1 MRLYLLFFPLFCLL
15 SVARAADGGVTAD
28 AVAVQPSVATVNNS
42 QPESAEQR
50 LLRGAFYYH
59 YLTNNYQQALVSL
72 DLMQKAYG
80 QAEIVA
86 EITVMKAA
94 ILLALGLEDDAD
106 ALFAA
111 VEQSGGKASADAWYH
126 LAGRWLAKSEW
137 EKAERSIRRALQFE
151 TRQSGTGTDTSGAL
165 NRSYQEEAKFI
176 LVASLAEQDRVH
188 EANDAIATM
197 SQSGI
202 WSGYA
207 RYNQILSLMRLHAVS
222 RDLEKL
228 IEEATY
234 YLPDTYEGHS
244 LKDRILLVA
253 GIYALD
259 AGKYRQAEAYLRQIS
274 LDSAFTA
281 PGLLQ
286 YGWSLVDQWKYE
298 EAMQP
303 WRILQQRFSEFHPAV
318 IESVLAVPHALE
330 LLNATTQSLK
340 TYEFVEQRLLGML
353 ETLRMQNS
361 REQLSA
367 WLGEW
372 ELQQQGQSWGWQ
384 RAQLGDM
391 PDGDLSRTLQDL
403 LDDRDFNQMTSAL
416 HDLNSMLHD
425 VKRQQQD
432 LQLWQAVLKQRQQ
445 KLAGMNASKKLQQLE
460 LRQAALT
467 RDVLAIQQRLQ
478 AEDQKVFAFASSADQ
493 QNVDHLAAVV
503 PRIEYLQR
511 LNTPTRDL
519 GVYKERWRR
528 SRGLQLWRI
537 YEEKPQRQWLAQ
549 KNYWQL
555 QGVTSELLEQL
566 ENTRTALTWAD
577 SSWQGFPQR
586 VAQQQQRLKQQE
598 TRLQQL
604 HDQQQE
610 QIIAHAQRHMTD
622 LDVRITDY
630 LAQARL
636 SIARLYDDSLQQ
648 QVVSGAVEGSDE

>member
-28 AVAVQPSVATVNNS
+28 AVAVQPSVAAVNNS

-72 DLMQKAYG
+72 DRMQKAYG
-80 QAEIVA
+80 QAGTVA
-86 EITVMKAA
+86 EVTVMKAA

-106 ALFAA
+106 ALFADTEA
-111 VEQSGGKASADAWYH
+111 YGTEASADAWFH
-126 LAGRWLAKSEW
+126 LARRWQAKSEW
-137 EKAERSIRRALQFE
+137 EKSERCIRRALQL
-151 TRQSGTGTDTSGAL
+151 DSGAAGSASAL
-165 NRSYQEEAKFI
+165 NAAYREEAKFI
-176 LVASLAEQDRVH
+176 LVASLAEQDRMH
-188 EANDAIATM
+188 DANDVLVTM
-197 SQSGI
+197 SQDGI

-207 RYNQILSLMRLHAVS
+207 RYNQMLSLMRLHAVS

-353 ETLRMQNS
+353 DTLREQNA
-361 REQLSA
+361 RPQISA
-367 WLGEW
+367 WLNEW
-372 ELQQQGQSWGWQ
+372 ENQQQGQSWGWQ
-384 RAQLGDM
+384 RVNLGDM
-391 PDGDLSRTLQDL
+391 PDGALSRTLQDL

-416 HDLNSMLHD
+416 HDLNSMMND
-425 VKRQQQD
+425 VRRQQQD
-432 LQLWQAVLKQRQQ
+432 LKLWQEVLQHRQQ
-445 KLAGMNASKKLQQLE
+445 KLTGLNADKKLQRLE
-460 LRQAALT
+460 QRQAELT
-467 RDVLAIQQRLQ
+467 RDVLALQQRLQ
-478 AEDQKVFAFASSADQ
+478 AEDKKVFAFASVADQ

-503 PRIEYLQR
+503 PRIEFLQR

-537 YEEKPQRQWLAQ
+537 YEEKPDRQWQAQ

-555 QGVTSELLEQL
+555 QGVTSALLEQL

-586 VAQQQQRLKQQE
+586 VAQQQRLLEQQE
-598 TRLQQL
+598 KRLQQL
-604 HDQQQE
+604 HQQQRE
-610 QIIAHAQRHMTD
+610 QIIAHVSRHMTE
-622 LDVRITDY
+622 LDERITDY

-648 QVVSGAVEGSDE
+648 QVAGGEAEGKNE